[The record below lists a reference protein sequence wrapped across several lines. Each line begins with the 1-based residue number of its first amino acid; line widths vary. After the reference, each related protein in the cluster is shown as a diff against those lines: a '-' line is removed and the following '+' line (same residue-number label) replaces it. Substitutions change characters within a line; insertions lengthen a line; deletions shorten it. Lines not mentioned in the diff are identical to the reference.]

1 MKIKAFKPLS
11 VIFVLAFSGYAAE
24 SAESLMAAGQ
34 SLLERGAYSQA
45 VTAFRQVVSRES
57 DNFEAQFNLAFAYLQ
72 WGRNNNAVEEFKK
85 ALQWQPKNSQVWAN
99 LAIAYGN
106 LDKKEEALYSLNQ
119 AVTFDSQNITARMNL
134 ASLYAN
140 ANHIPQALE
149 QYKKVLDIDP
159 THEDAL
165 VNMSKCLIG
174 VKQYD
179 EAVTCLK
186 KIALAYEN
194 NGEVHYELGNIYW
207 KIQKDIGRA
216 LSEYKLA
223 VTLKPENIS
232 FYDNYAAALIEK
244 GEKVDAIELLKKS
257 IQYTDDPMRK
267 DKIQNQINRLETGD
281 RPAEKNTESSSA
293 KMESKDGI
301 NDLKRELRKDNSN
314 SETQRIETTPINIM
328 GDLESVSTDTTKVLD
343 LRGEAKKRAA
353 GQ

>member
-1 MKIKAFKPLS
+1 MRIKALKPLL
-11 VIFVLAFSGYAAE
+11 VIVVLAFSGYAAE
-24 SAESLMAAGQ
+24 SVESLMAAGQ

-57 DNFEAQFNLAFAYLQ
+57 DNFEAQFNLAFSYLQ

-85 ALQWQPKNSQVWAN
+85 ALVWQPKNSQVWAN

-106 LDKKEEALYSLNQ
+106 LNKKEEALYSLNQ

-134 ASLYAN
+134 ASMYAN
-140 ANHIPQALE
+140 AGHMQQALE
-149 QYKKVLDIDP
+149 QYKKVLEIDP

-174 VKQYD
+174 EKQFD
-179 EAVTCLK
+179 EAIKYLK
-186 KIALAYEN
+186 QLVVAYPN
-194 NGEVHYELGNIYW
+194 NGEVHYELANIYW
-207 KIQKDIGRA
+207 KIQKNIGAA

-232 FYDNYAAALIEK
+232 FYDNYSAALIEK
-244 GEKVDAIELLKKS
+244 GEKADAIELLKKS
-257 IQYTDDPMRK
+257 LLYTDDPLRK

-281 RPAEKNTESSSA
+281 RPAEKNTENTSA
-293 KMESKDGI
+293 KMESKEGI
-301 NDLKRELRKDNSN
+301 NDLKKELRKDNS
-314 SETQRIETTPINIM
+314 SESKRLETKPVNIM
-328 GDLESVSTDTTKVLD
+328 GDLESLSSDTTKALD

-353 GQ
+353 K